1 MLFPI
6 TIPNCYVI
14 IKIFLGDVN
23 PYMSKL
29 YTIFFLLI
37 TLFSPV
43 LSEGRTITGPKVRLA
58 NNDIF
63 VSFSLNLEDK
73 TIQEIKNGIDKELKL
88 YVDLFRIWKIWPNEF
103 VLGKL
108 YIRTLK
114 ADPVKK
120 EYVSTSS
127 EGGTLVE
134 RRFKSFESM
143 ISWALSV
150 QDMKLTNTREIDP
163 GEYFIRVTIESRIRK
178 LPPVIGY
185 LFIFL
190 SENEFK
196 IVKDSGIFVIE
207 GTK

>member
-1 MLFPI
+1 
-6 TIPNCYVI
+6 
-14 IKIFLGDVN
+14 
-23 PYMSKL
+23 MSKL
-29 YTIFFLLI
+29 YTILFLLI
-37 TLFSPV
+37 MFFSPL
-43 LSEGRTITGPKVRLA
+43 LSEGQVITGPEVKLA
-58 NNDIF
+58 NNDIY

-73 TIQEIKNGIDKELKL
+73 NLQEIQNGIDKELRL
-88 YVDLFRIWKIWPNEF
+88 YIDLFRIWKVWPDEF
-103 VLGKL
+103 VLGKT

-120 EYVSTSS
+120 EYVATSS
-127 EGGTLVE
+127 EGSTLVE

-150 QDMKLTNTREIDP
+150 RDMKLTNTREIDP
-163 GEYFIRVTIESRIRK
+163 GEYFIRVTAESKIRK

-196 IVKDSGIFVIE
+196 IVKNSGVFVIE
-207 GTK
+207 GTR